1 MLVDLMELMDEC
13 LRGENVTKA
22 EAKELDQEFNCQ
34 PKKKKRREKNE
45 Q

>member
-1 MLVDLMELMDEC
+1 MLVDLLELMDEC
-13 LRGENVTKA
+13 LRGGNITK
-22 EAKELDQEFNCQ
+22 EEKKELDEEFGCQ